1 MAKGLESW
9 DWYMWLLAA
18 EAEETELK
26 DELDF
31 AVSNE
36 PNPIE
41 FELLLL
47 WLCVLILEALS
58 FLW

>member
-1 MAKGLESW
+1 
-9 DWYMWLLAA
+9 MWLLAA

-41 FELLLL
+41 LELLLL
-47 WLCVLILEALS
+47 WLCVLILEALL
-58 FLW
+58 FLWCLFP

>member
-1 MAKGLESW
+1 
-9 DWYMWLLAA
+9 MWLLAA
-18 EAEETELK
+18 EEEETELK

-41 FELLLL
+41 LELLLL
-47 WLCVLILEALS
+47 WLCVLILDALL